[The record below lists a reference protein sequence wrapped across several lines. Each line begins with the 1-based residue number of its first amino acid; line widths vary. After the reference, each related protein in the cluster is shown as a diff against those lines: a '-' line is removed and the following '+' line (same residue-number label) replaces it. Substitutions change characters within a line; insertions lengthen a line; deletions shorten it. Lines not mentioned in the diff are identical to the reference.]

1 MAIYRLIADGNF
13 DPEAVKA
20 MTVAYESALSE
31 LGLANRHDPVTECLA
46 KSILTIASTGE
57 RSPDK
62 IKERALNVLGVRKID
77 AA

>member
-1 MAIYRLIADGNF
+1 MDVYRLLGSDSF
-13 DPEAVKA
+13 DPEAVAA
-20 MTVAYESALSE
+20 MTAAYDGSLADLRMADSTHPLAE
-31 LGLANRHDPVTECLA
+31 LLA
-46 KSILTIASTGE
+46 KAIITIASTGE